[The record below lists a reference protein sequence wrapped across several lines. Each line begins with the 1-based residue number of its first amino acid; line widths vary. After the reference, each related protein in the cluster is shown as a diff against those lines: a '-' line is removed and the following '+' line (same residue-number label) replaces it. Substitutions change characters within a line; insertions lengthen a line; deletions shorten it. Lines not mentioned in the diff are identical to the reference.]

1 VTTGRDIKAA
11 FQGERGAFSEEA
23 ARRIL
28 GREVQVM
35 PRHSFDEMFQA
46 VVSGAADCALAPIEN
61 TLAGSV
67 IRNYDLLLEN
77 DLTIVGEVVLRV
89 VHNLIAPPGVAMA
102 DVRRVYS
109 HPVALA
115 QCERFFGAHPQF
127 EVVPAYD
134 TAGSVKMIM
143 ESGKRDEAAIAGAS
157 AAEAYGAQI
166 LLAGIESNA
175 QNFTRFFLLVPPDRA
190 SELGSPA
197 ARAQDQ
203 ASSSASAP
211 ARRPCTARW
220 PPSPARHRHC
230 PRSSPPPSGGPPLG
244 VRFYLDFMAT
254 APPPGAAADWPTR
267 GWAVGGGTL
276 SRRIYRS
283 YSWAVGIAPSPQGP
297 VPRRRTGLA
306 VVNKRRML
314 SIDLQ
319 GKRALVAGVA
329 DDGGLGFA
337 IAHAL
342 AEAGAS
348 ICLGTWPPALGIF
361 RTMLERGSSTNHSSC
376 RTGASW
382 SSSASTRWTPSST
395 PPPRCRPRCARTSA
409 TASWATSASRGWPTA
424 CAPTSVTGRWTSSC
438 TAWATP
444 PR

>member
-175 QNFTRFFLLVPPDRA
+175 QNFTRFFLLVRPDRA
-190 SELGSPA
+190 SELVPL
-197 ARAQDQ
+197 
-203 ASSSASAP
+203 
-211 ARRPCTARW
+211 T
-220 PPSPARHRHC
+220 
-230 PRSSPPPSGGPPLG
+230 GGPERKTSIVFRIGNRPGALYRSLAAFAQHG
-244 VRFYLDFMAT
+244 IDLTKIESRPIEGRPWEYSFYLDFIGDRT
-254 APPPGAAADWPTR
+254 SPP
-267 GWAVGGGTL
+267 V
-276 SRRIYRS
+276 
-283 YSWAVGIAPSPQGP
+283 QQ
-297 VPRRRTGLA
+297 GLA
-306 VVNKRRML
+306 HL
-314 SIDLQ
+314 
-319 GKRALVAGVA
+319 A
-329 DDGGLGFA
+329 
-337 IAHAL
+337 AHAENL
-342 AEAGAS
+342 RILGSYPRAEA
-348 ICLGTWPPALGIF
+348 L
-361 RTMLERGSSTNHSSC
+361 
-376 RTGASW
+376 
-382 SSSASTRWTPSST
+382 TP
-395 PPPRCRPRCARTSA
+395 
-409 TASWATSASRGWPTA
+409 
-424 CAPTSVTGRWTSSC
+424 
-438 TAWATP
+438 
-444 PR
+444 